1 MYAVIKSGGKQYR
14 VTEGQ
19 TLKLEKLPAAVGE
32 TVALS
37 EVLMMVNGP
46 DIQVG
51 KPRLDGVTVSAEVVS
66 QGRHKKLK
74 IVKFRRRKH
83 YRRET
88 GHRQY
93 FTEVKVTAIA
103 VA

>member
-32 TVALS
+32 ALALNP
-37 EVLMMVNGP
+37 VLMVVDGAHVR
-46 DIQVG
+46 VG
-51 KPRLDGVTVSAEVVS
+51 KPAVEGVNVTVEVLS
-66 QGRHKKLK
+66 HGRHKKIN

-83 YRRET
+83 HRKQM

-93 FTEVKVTAIA
+93 YTEVKVTGIA
-103 VA
+103 G